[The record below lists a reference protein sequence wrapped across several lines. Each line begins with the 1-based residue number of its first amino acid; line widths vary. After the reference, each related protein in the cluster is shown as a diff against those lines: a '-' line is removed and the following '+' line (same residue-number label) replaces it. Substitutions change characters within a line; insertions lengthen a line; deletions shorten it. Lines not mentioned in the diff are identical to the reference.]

1 MNSYI
6 YNNIWSIRMKSND
19 EIFEGKTFEDLTKD
33 IYDNQ
38 KNKKLQLDLLIQE
51 IHGMIQTLD
60 DAVLVAPLIK
70 ELFDV
75 AVKNDEH
82 LVKLAGVIQRII
94 AKSSNGD
101 EESFLLSDTEKEDLI
116 NALQEDVKDLQVKSD
131 KVNEIKEKRNKLVG
145 N

>member
-1 MNSYI
+1 V
-6 YNNIWSIRMKSND
+6 KSKD

-33 IYDNQ
+33 IYENQ

-60 DAVLVAPLIK
+60 DAVMVAPLIK

-94 AKSSNGD
+94 AKSTSGD
-101 EESFLLSDTEKEDLI
+101 EESFLLSDSEKEDLI
-116 NALQEDVKDLQVKSD
+116 NALQEDVNDLQKRSDDVESLKHKS
-131 KVNEIKEKRNKLVG
+131 KKILG

>member
-1 MNSYI
+1 
-6 YNNIWSIRMKSND
+6 MKSKD
-19 EIFEGKTFEDLTKD
+19 EIFKGKTFEDLTQD
-33 IYDNQ
+33 IYENQ

-60 DAVLVAPLIK
+60 DAVMVAPLIK

-94 AKSSNGD
+94 AKSSSGD
-101 EESFLLSDTEKEDLI
+101 EESFLLSDSEKEDLI
-116 NALQEDVKDLQVKSD
+116 NALQEDVNDLQKMND
-131 KVNEIKEKRNKLVG
+131 KVEIAKQKNK
-145 N
+145 NIESN

>member
-1 MNSYI
+1 
-6 YNNIWSIRMKSND
+6 MKSKD
-19 EIFEGKTFEDLTKD
+19 EIFDGKTFQDLTKD

-60 DAVLVAPLIK
+60 DAVMVAPLIK

-82 LVKLAGVIQRII
+82 LVKLAGVYQRIL
-94 AKSSNGD
+94 AKSSSGD
-101 EESFLLSDTEKEDLI
+101 EESMLLSDSEKEDLI
-116 NALQEDVKDLQVKSD
+116 NALQEDVSDLQKRSD
-131 KVNEIKEKRNKLVG
+131 EVSSLGQKAKTILG
-145 N
+145 NT

>member
-1 MNSYI
+1 
-6 YNNIWSIRMKSND
+6 MKSKD
-19 EIFEGKTFEDLTKD
+19 EIFAGKSFEDLTKD

-38 KNKKLQLDLLIQE
+38 KNKKVQLDLLIQE

-94 AKSSNGD
+94 AKSSGSD

-116 NALQEDVKDLQVKSD
+116 NALQEDVSD
-131 KVNEIKEKRNKLVG
+131 IQKEKDKIEILKDKSERLMG